1 MTSEFYKIK
10 KNKKAKSMKNLEQIR
25 SILNIEPYDD
35 NGILCCT
42 VSVEGF
48 NDKGRTFR
56 LDGRKIDEVLKNDN
70 IVLWLHE
77 HFSVVLSDEYV
88 KKTGDTLPIKMVT
101 FTDEKTGKLI
111 ENPFLS
117 ADGHFVVDPID
128 EYGFR
133 ATMSHFFVSALR
145 KDIDKNGNY
154 ILIYNANEDKI
165 PVYKKGN
172 VLVIELLD
180 NKNNRIECCI
190 LNDIQYE
197 PIQDGKGYYK
207 PMQDITSRAKG
218 CGRSDEV
225 LVLDLSN
232 LKSC

>member
-1 MTSEFYKIK
+1 MD
-10 KNKKAKSMKNLEQIR
+10 NLKQIR
-25 SILNIEPYDD
+25 SIFNIEPYND
-35 NGILCCT
+35 NGIPCCT

-77 HFSVVLSDEYV
+77 HFSMVLGNKYL
-88 KKTGDTLPIKMVT
+88 KKTGFTLPTKMVT
-101 FTDEKTGKLI
+101 FIDEKTGKLI

-117 ADGHFVVDPID
+117 SDGHFVVDPIK

-145 KDIDKNGNY
+145 KDIEKNGNY
-154 ILIYNANEDKI
+154 ILIYNAREDKT

-172 VLVIELLD
+172 ILVIELLD
-180 NKNNRIECCI
+180 NKNNRIECCM
-190 LNDIQYE
+190 LNDIEYE
-197 PIQDGKGYYK
+197 PIQDGNGYYK
-207 PMQDITSRAKG
+207 PMQDISRRAKE
-218 CGRSDEV
+218 CGRSNEV
-225 LVLDLSN
+225 LTLDLSD
-232 LKSC
+232 LKSY